1 MCTVTLISKGTNDF
15 VLTSNRDEAPNRI
28 TLPPKFYEVSNTK
41 LLYPKDEVAGG
52 SWIGVSEK
60 QRVLCV
66 LNGGFDMHE
75 RKASYRL
82 SRGIVLKD
90 LLVADNLSKAI
101 NDYNLENIE
110 PFTLVIVEWSS
121 KIEFKELVWDGT
133 TKHFSDLPLEPKIWS
148 SSSLYNT
155 EMKQERLQWFDDFKK
170 QQKLSPNSIMEF
182 HKTAGQGNEDYGVI
196 MDRFFVK
203 TTSITQIAKVNNE
216 VEMSF
221 DNLQTNSKTTEQFK
235 FPISVND

>member
-1 MCTVTLISKGTNDF
+1 MCTVTLIPKGTNDF
-15 VLTSNRDEAPNRI
+15 VLTSNRDEAPNRT
-28 TLPPKFYEVSNTK
+28 TLLPKFYEVNKTK

-60 QRVLCV
+60 QRALCV
-66 LNGGFDMHE
+66 LNGGFKVHE

-82 SRGIVLKD
+82 SRGVVMKD
-90 LLVADNLSKAI
+90 LLVAENLKKAI
-101 NDYNLENIE
+101 ENYNLDGVE
-110 PFTLVIVEWSS
+110 PFTLVIVEWSNV
-121 KIEFKELVWDGT
+121 IEFMELVWDGT
-133 TKHFSDLPLEPKIWS
+133 MKHLKNLPVEPIIWS
-148 SSSLYNT
+148 SSSLYND

-170 QQKLSPNSIMEF
+170 EQELSSNSIMEF

-216 VEMSF
+216 VDMSF
-221 DNLQTNSKTTEQFK
+221 ENLLTNSKTTEQFQ
-235 FPISVND
+235 FPISIDD